1 MKTGS
6 EFHVGIV
13 GLGSMGMGAALSC
26 VRAGLSTWGADL
38 NSNACA
44 TLKEAGACG
53 VSDNAATFAEKL
65 DALLVLVVNAAQVK
79 QVLFG
84 ETGVAQH
91 LKPGTAV
98 MVSSTIASADARLS
112 NSERGTSRPEVVRL
126 FITPKSAPLMSIKT
140 AW

>member
-44 TLKEAGACG
+44 TLKAGGQCG
-53 VSDNAATFAEKL
+53 
-65 DALLVLVVNAAQVK
+65 
-79 QVLFG
+79 
-84 ETGVAQH
+84 
-91 LKPGTAV
+91 PG
-98 MVSSTIASADARLS
+98 
-112 NSERGTSRPEVVRL
+112 
-126 FITPKSAPLMSIKT
+126 
-140 AW
+140 